1 VMFSRGVLVNLSS
14 VPYFGFLF
22 FVFAA
27 GFPPFDDATQVDL
40 TLHMLQHVLIVLA
53 GVLVAYP
60 IFRTKLPSATKRS
73 LLPKAGLATATIL
86 ILFWHFPGP
95 WDSAVLNPAVHLLEH
110 VSFLVVGLL
119 SGSLLLR
126 LSDSAKIGALLAA
139 FFGHMAY
146 AVALI
151 SPWNIQ
157 LYELYTLPDQNLLGW
172 VLLLTGPT
180 LIAGIAYVIAR
191 NPGWLG
197 STGTAEAESRRE
209 TFLNRVKVPKWVT
222 PSLTVALIVVLVG
235 YFAAAAVAVTAS
247 NPAIGANSSRVYIE
261 ETPVSWQYTPQN
273 LTVVAGVNSTI
284 VWVSHSISYD
294 TVTDR
299 GGTFSSGPI
308 APGQSFEFAFTQ
320 PGVYHY
326 YCIYH
331 PWMFGT
337 IVVPH
342 RSG

>member
-1 VMFSRGVLVNLSS
+1 MVTKIRWSRVRSASLLGV
-14 VPYFGFLF
+14 FLF
-22 FVFAA
+22 IFAG
-27 GFPPFDDATQVDL
+27 GFPPFDDVTEIDL

-60 IFRTKLPSATKRS
+60 ILRMRMNDVTEKSWE
-73 LLPKAGLATATIL
+73 PKAGLAAASML

-95 WDSAVLNPAVHLLEH
+95 WDAAVLNPIVHFVEH
-110 VSFLVVGLL
+110 VSFLAVGLL
-119 SGSLLLR
+119 SGSVLLR

-151 SPWNIQ
+151 SPWNIRIYS
-157 LYELYTLPDQNLLGW
+157 LYSLPDQNLLGW

-180 LIAGIAYVIAR
+180 LVLGIAYVIAR

-197 STGTAEAESRRE
+197 YSRTAKLETRRD
-209 TFLNRVKVPKWVT
+209 TFLNRARVPKWVT

-235 YFAAAAVAVTAS
+235 YFATAAIAVSAS
-247 NPAIGANSSRVYIE
+247 NPQIGLGSTRVYIE
-261 ETPVSWQYTPQN
+261 ETPVNWQYTPRN
-273 LTVVAGVNSTI
+273 ITVVAGLNSVV

-299 GGTFSSGPI
+299 GGAFSSGPI
-308 APGQSFEFAFTQ
+308 APGQTFEFSFTQ

-326 YCIYH
+326 FCIYH
-331 PWMFGT
+331 PWMTGT
-337 IVVPH
+337 VVVLP
-342 RSG
+342 GPG